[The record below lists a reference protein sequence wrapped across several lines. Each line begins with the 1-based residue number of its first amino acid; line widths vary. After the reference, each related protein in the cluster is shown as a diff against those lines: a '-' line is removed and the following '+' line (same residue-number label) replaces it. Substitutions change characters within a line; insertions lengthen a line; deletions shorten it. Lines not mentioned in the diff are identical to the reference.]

1 MLEFTG
7 QIIFGILFVITFKTL
22 SLFKQKMIMKKLILV
37 VALILGVGVA
47 ANAQAKPAEF
57 KFETETYDFGKIP
70 LDKPAVY
77 SFNFTNVGDLPLI
90 ISKIETTCGCTVGEY
105 TKTPVKKGEK
115 GFVKVTMTPAGVAL
129 PFNKAITVSS
139 NARTTT
145 KVLYVKGESVE

>member
-1 MLEFTG
+1 
-7 QIIFGILFVITFKTL
+7 
-22 SLFKQKMIMKKLILV
+22 MKKFILV
-37 VALILGVGVA
+37 IALIIGVGVA
-47 ANAQAKPAEF
+47 VNAQTKPAEF
-57 KFETETYDFGKIP
+57 KFEAESHDFGKIP
-70 LDKPAVY
+70 LNKPAVY
-77 SFNFTNVGDLPLI
+77 TFNFTNTGDLPLI

>member
-1 MLEFTG
+1 
-7 QIIFGILFVITFKTL
+7 
-22 SLFKQKMIMKKLILV
+22 MKKFILV
-37 VALILGVGVA
+37 LSVFIGLGIAV
-47 ANAQAKPAEF
+47 NAQTKPAEF
-57 KFETETYDFGKIP
+57 KFVTETHDFGKIP

-77 SFNFTNVGDLPLI
+77 SFNFTNTGDLPLI

>member
-1 MLEFTG
+1 
-7 QIIFGILFVITFKTL
+7 
-22 SLFKQKMIMKKLILV
+22 MKKLILV
-37 VALILGVGVA
+37 LSVFIGLGIAV
-47 ANAQAKPAEF
+47 NAQTKPAEF
-57 KFETETYDFGKIP
+57 KFVTETHDFGKIP

-90 ISKIETTCGCTVGEY
+90 ITKIETTCGCTVGEY

-115 GFVKVTMTPAGVAL
+115 GFVKVTMTPAGIAL